1 VSLSEARQKLRKAN
15 KEQDMSESTTLTR
28 SLTII
33 NKLGL
38 HARAATKLV
47 QLANQFD
54 AEIILTQGEN
64 SAPANSVLALMML
77 ESGQGKSVDVCC
89 SGADALAAMEA
100 ISELIQNKFDESE

>member
-1 VSLSEARQKLRKAN
+1 MAQAN
-15 KEQDMSESTTLTR
+15 QIHR

-54 AEIILTQGEN
+54 AEIMLTQGEN

-77 ESGQGKSVDVCC
+77 ESGQGKTVDVHC
-89 SGADALAAMEA
+89 SGDDATAAMDA
-100 ISELIQNKFDESE
+100 ITELIQNKFDESE

>member
-1 VSLSEARQKLRKAN
+1 
-15 KEQDMSESTTLTR
+15 MSKVNQLTR

-54 AEIILTQGEN
+54 AEIILTQGEH

-77 ESGQGKSVDVCC
+77 ESGQGKSVDVLC
-89 SGADALAAMEA
+89 SGPDAQAAMEA
-100 ISELIQNKFDESE
+100 ITELIENKFDESE

>member
-1 VSLSEARQKLRKAN
+1 MAN
-15 KEQDMSESTTLTR
+15 KQLKR

-54 AEIILTQGEN
+54 AEITLTQADN

-77 ESGQGKSVDVCC
+77 ESGQGKTVDILCE
-89 SGADALAAMEA
+89 GEDAQQAMDA
-100 ISELIQNKFDESE
+100 ITALIENKFDESE

>member
-1 VSLSEARQKLRKAN
+1 MSNLSQ
-15 KEQDMSESTTLTR
+15 LTR
-28 SLTII
+28 TLTII

-64 SAPANSVLALMML
+64 TAPANSVLALMML
-77 ESGQGKSVDVCC
+77 ESGQGKSVDVLC
-89 SGADALAAMEA
+89 SGADAQAAMEA
-100 ISELIQNKFDESE
+100 ITALIQNKFDETE